1 MSLYCLSYIN
11 LVAHI
16 FLIYYDKTYYQL
28 LYVFLIIPLIELLI
42 PFSVEFLNP
51 IKKTKIND
59 LLLYGWY
66 PFEILLLCLHIY
78 FKRLSIIDSIV
89 MGLIFGLGINVAHE
103 LIHKNSK
110 IDKFFGRRLLELTFY
125 GLWEWQHLQGHH
137 KNVGKNSDPA
147 TAPLNMSIYRFIP
160 KSIHGT
166 IIQSYKISN
175 SKFYYSI
182 FKSFIILY
190 IISSLNSFSFYI
202 RSCIIGIIF
211 LEIINYIEHYGLS
224 RNNDEMVQEQHS
236 WDAPFVFSS
245 FLLFKLPLHSDHHLN
260 SRKSYSELEIKK
272 NSPKLPYSYPIMI
285 IISLFPSLFFKIIH
299 KSLIP

>member
-1 MSLYCLSYIN
+1 MIAN
-11 LVAHI
+11 I
-16 FLIYYDKTYYQL
+16 FLIYYNKTYYQL
-28 LYVFLIIPLIELLI
+28 IYVFLIIPLIELLI
-42 PFSVEFLNP
+42 PFPQKYLKP
-51 IKKTKIND
+51 IQKTKIND

-78 FKRLSIIDSIV
+78 YKRLSIIDSIV

-103 LIHKNSK
+103 LIHKNFK

-125 GLWEWQHLQGHH
+125 GIWEWQHLLGHH
-137 KNVGKNSDPA
+137 KNVGKLIDPA
-147 TAPLNMSIYRFIP
+147 TAPLNMSVYEFIP
-160 KSIHGT
+160 KSIYGT

-175 SKFYYSI
+175 IKFYNSL
-182 FKSFIILY
+182 FKSFLILY
-190 IISSLNSFSFYI
+190 ILLLTNTFYFYI
-202 RSCIIGIIF
+202 RSCMIGIIF

-224 RNNDEMVQEQHS
+224 RNNDETVQEQHS

-260 SRKSYSELEIKK
+260 SWKSYSELEIKK

-285 IISLFPSLFFKIIH
+285 IISLFPPLFFKIIH
-299 KSLIP
+299 KSLITIQ